1 MQLVLVCGMGCLMA
15 LEPYKDKQFLYEMYV
30 KRRMNLTDICKL
42 LQKNYNIELS
52 PQALYNWVKKYD
64 LLKYRGKG
72 RKSTSNR
79 RPKSPMQEL
88 VERKRR
94 EMQKAN
100 ALKKKG
106 KLR

>member
-1 MQLVLVCGMGCLMA
+1 MA
-15 LEPYKDKQFLYEMYV
+15 LEPYKDKEFLYEMYV

-42 LQKNYNIELS
+42 LEKNYNVS
-52 PQALYNWVKKYD
+52 VTPQGLYNWVKKYD

-72 RKSTSNR
+72 RNLKNTAMR

-100 ALKKKG
+100 KLRKKG
-106 KLR
+106 KGK